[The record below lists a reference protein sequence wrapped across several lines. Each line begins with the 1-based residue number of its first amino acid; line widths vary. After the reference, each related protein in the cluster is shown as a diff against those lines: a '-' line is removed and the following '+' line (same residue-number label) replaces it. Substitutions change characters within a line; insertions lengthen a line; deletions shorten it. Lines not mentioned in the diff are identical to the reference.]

1 MSIQRIPVSQIRLLI
16 DPQWIKE
23 LDAIA
28 ASRHISRLSLIRA
41 YLREKIDQ
49 ELSQLTEHF
58 RQRDQLQ
65 RTRKRLEQHLEDQE
79 WK

>member
-1 MSIQRIPVSQIRLLI
+1 MSIQRMPVSQIRLLI
-16 DPQWIKE
+16 NPQWIKE

-28 ASRHISRLSLIRA
+28 ASRHITRLALIRG

-49 ELSQLTEHF
+49 ELLELTEHF

-65 RTRKRLEQHLEDQE
+65 KTQRRLEKHLEDQE